1 MADALV
7 FGQPN
12 SLAAKLADGLS
23 DILRVP
29 VRYCPGPDDLGKP
42 GVALCTK
49 VAAFSADASILVFA
63 DDVLLD
69 AHAVDADR
77 VVALETL
84 AEAVALGRYVAI
96 VPDKHAAK
104 RWLAA
109 LLETPPAARGPLRR
123 LYIVG
128 EAGTGKT
135 TLAEALGEKLGL
147 PVSHLDD
154 LFISDPEAGHSRW
167 REQVA
172 ELAAPERWLIE
183 GVYWRAAGL
192 LAPSADATIYL
203 DLPAHVARRR
213 RSGRPSTPRKP
224 LKYRALS
231 AVWIN
236 TYPLFESRL
245 LRHELLEHA
254 AERPILRVRNE
265 AEVEAVT
272 RGFLRGASAA
282 TAPGGGADDRG

>member
-12 SLAAKLADGLS
+12 SVAARLADGLS
-23 DILRVP
+23 DVLRVP
-29 VRYCPGPDDLGKP
+29 VRYCPGPDEVGKP

-49 VAAFSADASILVFA
+49 VTAFSAGASILVFA

-69 AHAVDADR
+69 AHAADADR
-77 VVALETL
+77 IVALETL

-109 LLETPPAARGPLRR
+109 LIETPPAERGPLRR

-135 TLAEALGEKLGL
+135 TLAEALGETLGL
-147 PVSHLDD
+147 PVSHLDN
-154 LFISDPEAGHSRW
+154 LFTSDPEAGHSNW
-167 REQVA
+167 REQAA
-172 ELAAPERWLIE
+172 ELTVPQKWIIE
-183 GVYWRAAGL
+183 GSYWRAAGVL
-192 LAPSADATIYL
+192 VPAADATIYM
-203 DLPAHVARRR
+203 DLPADVVRQRRVGG
-213 RSGRPSTPRKP
+213 STAPAVRPKH
-224 LKYRALS
+224 RALG
-231 AVWIN
+231 AVRLK
-236 TYPLFESRL
+236 TQPLFESRL
-245 LRHELLEHA
+245 LRHELLAHA

-265 AEVEAVT
+265 AELEAVK
-272 RGFLRGASAA
+272 RGLLRGAAAA
-282 TAPGGGADDRG
+282 TGSDTNDAG